1 MPLPDHKKLRPI
13 ESEDTELLSPT
24 SRFVYQEY
32 EAQELV
38 GPKLYHKHT
47 GKLAVSLKA
56 ATWITPGCLMHTF
69 YVELHNGYVIGEDE
83 YLEWWKTYKVAGKY
97 YSERF
102 QFF

>member
-1 MPLPDHKKLRPI
+1 
-13 ESEDTELLSPT
+13 
-24 SRFVYQEY
+24 
-32 EAQELV
+32 
-38 GPKLYHKHT
+38 
-47 GKLAVSLKA
+47 
-56 ATWITPGCLMHTF
+56 MHTF